1 MLRGM
6 SAFLDAFKS
15 KRVGLLLPIGF
26 ASGLPYLLSGGTLMA
41 WMQLEGVPIETIGL
55 FAAVALPY
63 NLKLLWAPILDRF
76 QLPFL
81 GRRRGWVVLSQL
93 LVVVALVAMGL
104 VNPAASPSTMAV
116 LAVCLASFSASQDI
130 VADAYRTDV
139 LPDKELGTG
148 TATFVT
154 GYRIALIVA
163 GAGAL
168 ILSEQLTWRGVYW
181 VMAALMLIGVIATVV
196 APEAVYEKRPPRTLR
211 EALVKPWLEFFRR
224 PGALW
229 ALGAVML
236 YKFGD
241 AVASHLIA
249 PFLLSLEFTAGQVGA
264 INKGFGLAATI
275 LGALVGGGMVAKL
288 GVRGA
293 LLLFGLMQA
302 GANVGYMLLAAVGKN
317 VPLLWAAIGI
327 DQFFGGLGT
336 AAFVAFLMALCN
348 KRFSA
353 FQYAL
358 LSSASSLVGRV
369 IGTGSGFLVVELGWG
384 GFFLMTIVAAVPAL
398 LLILAM
404 PRAAL
409 ENRA

>member
-1 MLRGM
+1 M
-6 SAFLDAFKS
+6 
-15 KRVGLLLPIGF
+15 
-26 ASGLPYLLSGGTLMA
+26 
-41 WMQLEGVPIETIGL
+41 
-55 FAAVALPY
+55 
-63 NLKLLWAPILDRF
+63 
-76 QLPFL
+76 
-81 GRRRGWVVLSQL
+81 
-93 LVVVALVAMGL
+93 
-104 VNPAASPSTMAV
+104 
-116 LAVCLASFSASQDI
+116 
-130 VADAYRTDV
+130 
-139 LPDKELGTG
+139 
-148 TATFVT
+148 

-168 ILSEQLTWRGVYW
+168 VLSEDLTWRGIYW
-181 VMAALMLIGVIATVV
+181 TMAALMLVGVIATVL
-196 APEAVYEKRPPRTLR
+196 APEAVYEKRPPRTLA
-211 EALVKPWLEFFRR
+211 EALYKPFLEFFRR

-241 AVASHLIA
+241 AVAGHLIT
-249 PFLLSLEFTAGQVGA
+249 PFLLDIGFTAPEVGA

-275 LGALVGGGMVAKL
+275 VGALVGGGLVAKL

-293 LLLFGLMQA
+293 LLLFGFLQA
-302 GANVGYMLLAAVGKN
+302 GANLGYMVLAATGKN
-317 VPLLWAAIGI
+317 LPLLWAAIGI

-384 GFFLMTIVAAVPAL
+384 GFFLMTIVAAAPAL
-398 LLILAM
+398 VLILAM

-409 ENRA
+409 EGRA